1 MYGKKIPAPSTT
13 AHASTAASMRMM
25 IEEKNS
31 VNTNRARK
39 KMPMNMVKMIA
50 TTGVCRVGE
59 I

>member
-1 MYGKKIPAPSTT
+1 
-13 AHASTAASMRMM
+13 MRMM

-31 VNTNRARK
+31 VNTKSARNR
-39 KMPMNMVKMIA
+39 MPMHMVKMIA